1 VIEFRRQWAPLIIVA
16 AYSVA
21 LLIPALMPSVEAQSA
36 LPPMSVVAT
45 AQIIGDISAEDLANE
60 AMMADLHAQASA
72 ALRDLQTVQRRYA
85 DVQ

>member
-1 VIEFRRQWAPLIIVA
+1 MIEFRRQWAPLIIVA

-72 ALRDLQTVQRRYA
+72 ALRDLQTVQRQYA